1 MFVNIIQMKTLIPP
15 PIVTIVFL
23 FVIFFTKDIFRFSI
37 ELPTLLG
44 YITIVAGLIIIF
56 VAAKQFKAVNT
67 TINPTKP
74 ETASVLVSNGVFS
87 YSRNP
92 MYLGMLIII
101 IGFSIIHNLIAII
114 VFMPLWI
121 IYMINFQIIPEEEAM
136 KILFKEEFLN
146 YSKKTRRWI

>member
-23 FVIFFTKDIFRFSI
+23 FVIFFTKDLFRFSVV
-37 ELPTLLG
+37 LPSSLG
-44 YITIVAGLIIIF
+44 FIIIF
-56 VAAKQFKAVNT
+56 AGLMIIFIAARQFKEANT
-67 TINPTKP
+67 TINPIEP
-74 ETASVLVSNGVFS
+74 ENASVLVSNGVFS

>member
-56 VAAKQFKAVNT
+56 VAAKQFKAANT
-67 TINPTKP
+67 TINPMKP
-74 ETASVLVSNGVFS
+74 ETASILVSNGVFS

-101 IGFSIIHNLIAII
+101 IGFSIIHNPIAII
-114 VFMPLWI
+114 VFMPLWML
-121 IYMINFQIIPEEEAM
+121 YMINFQIIPEEEAM

-146 YSKKTRRWI
+146 YAKKTRRWI

>member
-56 VAAKQFKAVNT
+56 VAAKQFKAANT

-74 ETASVLVSNGVFS
+74 ETASVLVCNGVFS

>member
-1 MFVNIIQMKTLIPP
+1 MKTLIPP

-56 VAAKQFKAVNT
+56 VAAKQFKAANT

>member
-56 VAAKQFKAVNT
+56 VAAKQFKAANT

-136 KILFKEEFLN
+136 KILFKEKFLN

>member
-44 YITIVAGLIIIF
+44 YIIIVAGLIIIF
-56 VAAKQFKAVNT
+56 VAAKQFKAANT

>member
-23 FVIFFTKDIFRFSI
+23 FVIFFTKDIFRFSL

-56 VAAKQFKAVNT
+56 VAAKQFKAANT

>member
-23 FVIFFTKDIFRFSI
+23 FVIFFTKDIFRLSI

-44 YITIVAGLIIIF
+44 YINIVAGLIIIF
-56 VAAKQFKAVNT
+56 VAAKQFKASNT

-101 IGFSIIHNLIAII
+101 IGFSIIHNPIAII

-136 KILFKEEFLN
+136 KIRFKEEFLN

>member
-1 MFVNIIQMKTLIPP
+1 MKTLIPP

-44 YITIVAGLIIIF
+44 YITIVAGLIMIF
-56 VAAKQFKAVNT
+56 VAAKQFKAANT

-74 ETASVLVSNGVFS
+74 ETTSVLVSNGVFS

-121 IYMINFQIIPEEEAM
+121 IYMINFQIIPEEQAM

>member
-56 VAAKQFKAVNT
+56 VAAKQFKAANT

-114 VFMPLWI
+114 VFMPLWM

>member
-56 VAAKQFKAVNT
+56 VAAKQFKAANT

-92 MYLGMLIII
+92 MYFGMLIII

>member
-23 FVIFFTKDIFRFSI
+23 FVIFFTKDIFRFSL

-56 VAAKQFKAVNT
+56 VAAKQFKAANT

-101 IGFSIIHNLIAII
+101 IGFSIIHNPIAII
-114 VFMPLWI
+114 VFMPLWML
-121 IYMINFQIIPEEEAM
+121 YMINFQIIPEEEAM

-146 YSKKTRRWI
+146 YAKKTRRWI

>member
-44 YITIVAGLIIIF
+44 YITILAGLIIIF
-56 VAAKQFKAVNT
+56 VAAKQFKAANT

>member
-1 MFVNIIQMKTLIPP
+1 MKTLIPP

-56 VAAKQFKAVNT
+56 VAAKQFKAANT

-114 VFMPLWI
+114 VFMPLLI

-136 KILFKEEFLN
+136 KILFKEKFLN

>member
-56 VAAKQFKAVNT
+56 VAAKQFKAANT

-101 IGFSIIHNLIAII
+101 IGFSIIHNPIAII

>member
-1 MFVNIIQMKTLIPP
+1 
-15 PIVTIVFL
+15 
-23 FVIFFTKDIFRFSI
+23 
-37 ELPTLLG
+37 
-44 YITIVAGLIIIF
+44 
-56 VAAKQFKAVNT
+56 
-67 TINPTKP
+67 
-74 ETASVLVSNGVFS
+74 
-87 YSRNP
+87 

-101 IGFSIIHNLIAII
+101 IGFSIIHNPIAII

>member
-56 VAAKQFKAVNT
+56 VAAKQFKAANT

-136 KILFKEEFLN
+136 KIQ
-146 YSKKTRRWI
+146 S